1 MFLSNTIAFAPKTS
15 EQRRYPLSHPLNDIQ
30 EADLVLDTA
39 EAWHVLLCWE
49 KATKKMCNSI
59 LLSDSFST
67 FYDIINAE
75 LRKNVFE

>member
-39 EAWHVLLCWE
+39 EAWHVLLC
-49 KATKKMCNSI
+49 
-59 LLSDSFST
+59 
-67 FYDIINAE
+67 
-75 LRKNVFE
+75 